1 MTKKKSTEET
11 SAEVKQ
17 RYVDILTNGGFKAFF
32 GDKKNKKAVIDI
44 LNVLLPAHRQV
55 EDIDYLST
63 EQYGQTEEN
72 REFLYECFFKRHSS
86 RVGALQD
93 HCLVGAFRQG

>member
-44 LNVLLPAHRQV
+44 LNVLLPAHRQ
-55 EDIDYLST
+55 EIGRASC
-63 EQYGQTEEN
+63 
-72 REFLYECFFKRHSS
+72 RE
-86 RVGALQD
+86 RV
-93 HCLVGAFRQG
+93 

>member
-55 EDIDYLST
+55 EDIDYLSK

-72 REFLYECFFKRHSS
+72 K
-86 RVGALQD
+86 
-93 HCLVGAFRQG
+93 